1 MKQLITAK
9 LSPNK
14 MLTSNGYLICNNA
27 VLARTGK
34 QEYLKSEVYVD
45 SDEDEIIEV
54 DRRPEQ
60 VFAEATIHS
69 FENVPLTC
77 EHPYEDVTPE
87 NYKDYS
93 VGYVR
98 DVHKGTYNGKDV
110 LLGTL
115 VVTDP
120 QCIQDIQ
127 NGYRT
132 ELSCGYSCDITEGDD
147 PQQINIRGNHVA
159 LCEQGRAG
167 IAKIID
173 SEKTIND
180 TTYTVKYKFKDS
192 EEKKNKFNSLKG
204 AIQLAREIKDENF
217 DALEYLELNK
227 VNKDNQEELIKNF
240 CSDTNIED
248 ADLAVGSIYLDENNN
263 EWQITKI
270 EGNQYIININETTDN
285 RINKTIF
292 EKMIGNDLKPAQE
305 LRDSFEK
312 QEEYTRDELA
322 KMEKEIFA
330 YLAKKEIYPEDGTVS
345 NSKVMSKN
353 FFDITLVIDGDWKH
367 DHIACDR
374 AIEDWIADHD
384 FELVG
389 TSEEEIGDSQ
399 DDSYEAEHV
408 YHVGKDK
415 EFAQSMKKL
424 IVGDAK
430 RDHNKGFSEGFYNK
444 LEKQLEKNL
453 EDLDE
458 FEIVLDSDD
467 EEDYVYQK
475 NAVKRELR
483 RQINEYNKK

>member
-1 MKQLITAK
+1 MKQLVTAK

-14 MLTSNGYLICNNA
+14 MITSNGYLICNNA

-34 QEYLKSEVYVD
+34 QEYLKSEIYPD

-54 DRRPEQ
+54 DRKPEQ

-77 EHPYEDVTPE
+77 EHPYENVTPE

-98 DVHKGTYNGKDV
+98 DVHRGTYNGKDV
-110 LLGTL
+110 LIGTL

-132 ELSCGYSCDITEGDD
+132 ELSCGYDCDITEGAN

-173 SEKTIND
+173 SNVDLSKC
-180 TTYTVKYKFKDS
+180 YSVKFKLSDSNEQVSKFASLKSAMEMSRKVQDENHNVDYVEVLDS
-192 EEKKNKFNSLKG
+192 ENKS
-204 AIQLAREIKDENF
+204 ITR
-217 DALEYLELNK
+217 Y
-227 VNKDNQEELIKNF
+227 V
-240 CSDTNIED
+240 SDSFTMND
-248 ADLAVGSIYLDENNN
+248 VDLAVGSIYVDENGN
-263 EWQITKI
+263 EWQITKL
-270 EGNQYIININETTDN
+270 EGNQYVIRINETEN
-285 RINKTIF
+285 NKLDKRVF

-312 QEEYTRDELA
+312 QEEFTDKELREL
-322 KMEKEIFA
+322 EKDIFE
-330 YLAKKEIYPEDGTVS
+330 YLKKKQIFPEDGTVS

-367 DHIACDR
+367 DHLACDR
-374 AIEDWIADHD
+374 AIEDWVAEHNY
-384 FELVG
+384 ELVG
-389 TSEEEIGDSQ
+389 SNEEEIGESD
-399 DDSYEAEHV
+399 DDSYKAEHT
-408 YHVGKDK
+408 YHIGKDK

-424 IVGDAK
+424 IVGDSK
-430 RDHNKGFSEGFYNK
+430 TNHNEGFSKRFYNK

-453 EDLDE
+453 DKIDE

-475 NAVKRELR
+475 NSLKRELR
-483 RQINEYNKK
+483 RQIKEYKDK